1 MSDPGHHP
9 EGHAGSHGHGHGHG
23 GHDHGPPIWRGLMSW
38 VYPIISRNPPSNGL
52 VVELAELRPDDRAL
66 DIGCGPG
73 AAVRAAARLVDESVG
88 VDPSERML
96 RVARRRSRHIA
107 NVRYVQAPAH
117 HLPFEEGAFTV
128 AWTIHSM
135 HHWGDEAAGL
145 GEVRRVL
152 APGGRLLVA
161 ETLDPGKPWGI
172 DEPGAERIA
181 EMLRQTGFTDVQWA
195 VRRAGKVAEAVI
207 QGRV

>member
-1 MSDPGHHP
+1 MSGPGHHG
-9 EGHAGSHGHGHGHG
+9 EGHAGSHGHAHGD
-23 GHDHGPPIWRGLMSW
+23 HDHGPPIWRGLISW
-38 VYPIISRNPPSNGL
+38 LYPILSRNPPSNRL
-52 VVELAELRPDDRAL
+52 VVELAELHPDDHVL

-73 AAVRAAARLVDESVG
+73 AAVRAAAALVRQSVG
-88 VDPSERML
+88 ADPSERML
-96 RVARRRSRHIA
+96 RVARRRSQGLA
-107 NVRYVQAPAH
+107 NVRFVRAPAH
-117 HLPFEEGAFTV
+117 HLPFEDGAFTI

-145 GEVRRVL
+145 VEVRRVL
-152 APGGRLLVA
+152 SPGGRLLVA

-172 DEPGAERIA
+172 DETGAERIA